1 LKAAVQPETTFV
13 IGLRE
18 HSTMPDRVVPSSDRL
33 NRGSGTGS
41 ATGLLRATP
50 IAAVLAAIANAI
62 VYAVAR
68 AADTL
73 PSDVLVDT
81 PGGKQSIGLL
91 AVISATVLPIIL
103 GGILLALLARFTR
116 AQRRIFVITATIVT
130 ILSLISPL
138 TIADAPGEMKATLV
152 AMHIVAAVVGV
163 GALLRLARV

>member
-1 LKAAVQPETTFV
+1 MADQLVT
-13 IGLRE
+13 
-18 HSTMPDRVVPSSDRL
+18 SSNRL
-33 NRGSGTGS
+33 NHGSGTGA

-62 VYAVAR
+62 VYAIAR

-91 AVISATVLPIIL
+91 AVITASALPIIL
-103 GGILLALLARFTR
+103 GGILLALLARLARTP
-116 AQRRIFVITATIVT
+116 RRIFVIITAIVT

-138 TIADAPGEMKATLV
+138 TIADAPGKMKATLV
-152 AMHIVAAVVGV
+152 VMHIVAAVVGP
-163 GALLRLARV
+163 GALLRLSRVR